1 MIESNVISNI
11 FKKNTIHNYNY
22 FIYKKYN
29 VTIKTCMKKIFGLK
43 KKNYIYF
50 VNNKNFNNHLTNNF
64 NIIIEKRLTSS
75 LYKIERKFV

>member
-1 MIESNVISNI
+1 MTESNVIWKSLKINI
-11 FKKNTIHNYNY
+11 IHNYNY
-22 FIYKKYN
+22 LINKIYN
-29 VTIKTCMKKIFGLK
+29 VIVKTFMNYITVFK

-75 LYKIERKFV
+75 TYKVERKFV